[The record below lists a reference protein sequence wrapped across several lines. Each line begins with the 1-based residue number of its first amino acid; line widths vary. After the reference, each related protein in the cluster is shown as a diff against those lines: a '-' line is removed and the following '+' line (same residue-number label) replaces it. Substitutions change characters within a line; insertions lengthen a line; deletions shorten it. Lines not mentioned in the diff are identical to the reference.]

1 MCPPEIYT
9 QQRVGA
15 FLDPN
20 LSARAIPCQ
29 RTDPATG
36 GALGP
41 FLFQGEAM
49 TRPERATSGDID
61 EEDAALDELERIV
74 EVRRP

>member
-1 MCPPEIYT
+1 
-9 QQRVGA
+9 
-15 FLDPN
+15 
-20 LSARAIPCQ
+20 
-29 RTDPATG
+29 
-36 GALGP
+36 
-41 FLFQGEAM
+41 M